1 MKCSLDEII
10 LISGTSKTARIIE
23 IYIAHEE
30 TDRLFVV
37 KFPDL
42 STRYVFESQA
52 IPLNDITNH

>member
-10 LISGTSKTARIIE
+10 LIKGTSKTARIIE
-23 IYIAHEE
+23 IYTAREK

-42 STRYVFESQA
+42 SIRYVFESQA
-52 IPLNDITNH
+52 IPLDDVTNH